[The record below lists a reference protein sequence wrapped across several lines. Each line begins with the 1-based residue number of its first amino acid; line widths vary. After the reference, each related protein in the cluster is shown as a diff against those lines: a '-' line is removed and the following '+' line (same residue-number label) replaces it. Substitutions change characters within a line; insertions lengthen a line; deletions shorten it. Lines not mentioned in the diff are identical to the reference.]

1 LSKLAERAFSMP
13 AKAQQKTKGKLGEI
27 LAHMVGGDFDAAVA
41 EMSEEEEQ
49 EDPLCRLA
57 DKLARDALKRLEGLT
72 HTAVAKVFTERKDEL
87 IADAIRSLGG

>member
-1 LSKLAERAFSMP
+1 MP

-27 LAHMVGGDFDAAVA
+27 LAHMAGGDVDAAA
-41 EMSEEEEQ
+41 ELSEEEEEQ

-87 IADAIRSLGG
+87 IADAIRSLGR